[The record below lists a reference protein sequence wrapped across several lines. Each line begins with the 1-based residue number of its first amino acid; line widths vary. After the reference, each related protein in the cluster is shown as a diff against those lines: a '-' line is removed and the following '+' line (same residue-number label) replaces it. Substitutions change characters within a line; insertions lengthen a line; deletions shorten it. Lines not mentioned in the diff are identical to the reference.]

1 MNTSALA
8 RLSDRPQKAL
18 KDSYL
23 KFQLCP
29 QTFAVL
35 SMRHVQEA
43 IVLPARRL
51 TPMPNM
57 PACILGLMNRRSRV
71 LWVVNLAQLL
81 GLPTLDMAVQQYNL
95 VIIQASSVL
104 LGLAVQKVEGITWFE
119 ADIIQS
125 PLGQVAPGIVPY
137 LSGCVLQQQAIV
149 LVLDAPAVVRSPIFQ
164 SY

>member
-18 KDSYL
+18 KDSCL
-23 KFQLCP
+23 KFLLAP
-29 QTFAVL
+29 QTFAVF

-43 IVLPARRL
+43 IVLPARQL

-57 PACILGLMNRRSRV
+57 PPCMLGLMNRRSRV

-81 GLPTLDMAVQQYNL
+81 GLPSPDLARQQYNL
-95 VIIQASSVL
+95 VIIQVGAVL
-104 LGLAVQKVEGITWFE
+104 LGLAVQKVEGISWIE
-119 ADIIQS
+119 ADAIQS
-125 PLGQVAPGIVPY
+125 PLGQVAPNIVPY
-137 LSGCVLQQQAIV
+137 LSGCVWQQQTVV
-149 LVLDAPAVVRSPIFQ
+149 LVLDAPAIVRSPIFQ